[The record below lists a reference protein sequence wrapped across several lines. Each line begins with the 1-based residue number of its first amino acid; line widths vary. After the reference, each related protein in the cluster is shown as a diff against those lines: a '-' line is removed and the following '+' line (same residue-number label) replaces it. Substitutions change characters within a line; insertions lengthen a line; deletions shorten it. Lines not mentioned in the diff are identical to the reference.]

1 MIAFNFN
8 PYFACKVG
16 IFCVYI
22 VYSVL
27 VLGQISARC
36 SMIEYVIRAV
46 FVYYAVKLE
55 ICLDFLFSAFYS
67 KNMGV

>member
-1 MIAFNFN
+1 M
-8 PYFACKVG
+8 
-16 IFCVYI
+16 YI